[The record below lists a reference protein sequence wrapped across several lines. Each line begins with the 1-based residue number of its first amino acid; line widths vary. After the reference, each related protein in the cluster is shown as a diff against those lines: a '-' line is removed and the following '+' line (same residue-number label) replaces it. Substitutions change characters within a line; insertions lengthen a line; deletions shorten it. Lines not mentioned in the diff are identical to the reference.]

1 MKTELVAEGLAVEVA
16 VVNEIG
22 FLDSIAN
29 LTEKGT
35 FPVFQDTAEAGV
47 WLLHGAGKD
56 DMIVYTPEGK
66 VSAFLDYGG
75 PVPTN
80 LPSPEGWAAVKAAWT
95 AALSP

>member
-1 MKTELVAEGLAVEVA
+1 MTAGLAVEVA

-22 FLDSIAN
+22 FADSIGN
-29 LTEKGT
+29 LTAKGT
-35 FPVFQDTAEAGV
+35 FPVFQDSAEAGV

-75 PVPTN
+75 PVPTS
-80 LPSPEGWAAVKAAWT
+80 LSTPEGWAAVKAAWT
-95 AALSP
+95 AALTP